1 MASIDLVEI
10 EMASVDE
17 AAQAFPDL
25 PEIEIGDDDGDTGQD
40 SVCGVPAPGMEFE
53 TQLEL
58 KNFIEGFAKRTG
70 CRVIIKFKTFAK
82 ASRSVELFGHE
93 GAWARGD
100 GYCNFKTESEKADRS
115 VKSSCSLN
123 IPFTYDVGRRQYVI
137 KGDRF
142 CLSHNHLVM
151 IPSPTTVIVN
161 DQRDLTPDQ
170 LSYIINLGKYSL
182 PFPMVMLVLTM
193 AEALARSLPV
203 TFKSSCMDVMRL
215 RWMYWFL
222 HADFY
227 LDNK

>member
-142 CLSHNHLVM
+142 CLSHNHL
-151 IPSPTTVIVN
+151 
-161 DQRDLTPDQ
+161 